1 MCSHVLLLFSLL
13 GSVVCSRGKQDEVFL
28 VIAAF
33 RLPVATRDTNKT
45 NNPCWLCRRD
55 KGIASPRA
63 GGSECIDCRD
73 FCVAEFLHG
82 QNKVDAMACKLQL
95 KEDCRDDIFWKKSIV
110 PRWCEYMKRKEE
122 GLQADGG
129 RGRARQLGKR
139 GEELTGSVENKAQGL
154 EEAGIYWPES
164 AWRELGREVTD
175 GMVKPQRMP
184 DGSFRAGIVVEDDG
198 TSLKIGCVRLQKVMS
213 SGTHTSVCC

>member
-95 KEDCRDDIFWKKSIV
+95 KEDCRDDIF
-110 PRWCEYMKRKEE
+110 
-122 GLQADGG
+122 
-129 RGRARQLGKR
+129 
-139 GEELTGSVENKAQGL
+139 L
-154 EEAGIYWPES
+154 EEEHRS
-164 AWRELGREVTD
+164 T
-175 GMVKPQRMP
+175 
-184 DGSFRAGIVVEDDG
+184 VV
-198 TSLKIGCVRLQKVMS
+198 
-213 SGTHTSVCC
+213 